1 MDPLTLNYT
10 NHVDTSIP
18 PLDTETSLIRMPAAS
33 TPNNAPPQPM
43 TYDPKTLLNPKVAGS
58 SDGGSR
64 GATQPDSNA
73 STTAKDESDD
83 INFGISSMIENLH
96 NTHERDDAPARK
108 RKAQVIEG
116 ITDDQRKKA
125 KGQSVHSGSG
135 GMLSSHL
142 KEERKQFA
150 NDAGDTI
157 DLTNDDDLQPPQSND
172 DEVQFI
178 KDSGDDEVCLGILHV
193 SCNVYMIPYTS
204 AGGAAKAVGKDHWP
218 AMGIQ
223 FVRKPA
229 SNTVMELIDRT
240 AAKFAH
246 LDPRVASALCPLA
259 DGSKINNIRM
269 KMFLPARPKRQG
281 DYCGK
286 RVSQNIKVDVTLF
299 GRRRMSDRIGQFL
312 SQKQLYLSSPVTNVG
327 KPIVNPHDKKP
338 VSFSKQ
344 PGTILGPRP
353 QPSIQAVGRTIEEMR
368 REASSMF
375 DGLAKAEDLPEME
388 VDGTI
393 IKSPLMAHQK
403 QALHFMMDRERDGYT
418 DDSPSHSLW
427 KYRSKDN
434 GRPSWYHII
443 TDTEVF
449 EQPEPIQGGILADV
463 MGLGKTL
470 SILALIAETREAAR
484 RFRRE
489 DPPDSEYLEC
499 NSKGTLI
506 ICPKSVL
513 SNWQEQMRQHTV
525 DGKMRHYTYHG
536 DSRMQDTEQLA
547 KYDIVLTTYN
557 TAASEF
563 SNSGGAS
570 TKYTALR
577 SMKWFRIVLDEAH
590 SIRNS
595 ATKIFKGCCELEAER
610 RWAVTGTPVQN
621 TLNDLGALIK
631 FLRLKPFDNLT
642 TWHQYI
648 MAPFKNGDVEVI
660 NKLQLLSGSI
670 TLRRLKNTV
679 GLPERAQV
687 RERFE
692 FSKAEALLYRKF
704 AAKTRTQFHTL
715 SGGGNKLQ
723 GKSYAHI
730 LKSLGRL
737 RAICAHG
744 REMLT
749 EDDMKDI
756 DGDDPDNAIVLDIGD
771 EPDFESETDFVTEKQ
786 AYEYFKMLHD
796 GTMAVCQSCADHL
809 LPLDGQ
815 AQDELDDS
823 SDDDADSNVGSADT
837 FDGKP
842 NLFGHLTA
850 CYHFIC
856 TKCTSKH
863 QKEVQENMSVDQHH
877 VCPHCTNYVQ
887 YGFFPLRR
895 SILARFSDERK
906 DAPGR
911 AGIAKWDENTYSGP
925 HTKVKAL
932 LEDLRQ
938 SEIETSQLPKGEPP
952 VRSVVFS
959 GWTQYLDLIEFALVQ
974 NNIGFVRIDGKM
986 SVKQRSESLTIFNTV
1001 EHVRVMLVSI
1011 KAGGQG
1017 LNFTAANK
1025 AYVMEPQFN
1034 PGVEHQAV
1042 DRIHRIGQKRDVVIK
1057 HYIMKGSVEEGI
1069 LTMQKKKEDL
1079 AKLSME
1085 RKRSKAEEVK
1095 MRMEELKDLF
1105 K

>member
-1 MDPLTLNYT
+1 PL
-10 NHVDTSIP
+10 S
-18 PLDTETSLIRMPAAS
+18 
-33 TPNNAPPQPM
+33 
-43 TYDPKTLLNPKVAGS
+43 YDPRALLNPKAAAS
-58 SDGGSR
+58 S
-64 GATQPDSNA
+64 GASQPDS
-73 STTAKDESDD
+73 KDSIATPDGNG
-83 INFGISSMIENLH
+83 NFGISSMIENLH
-96 NTHERDDAPARK
+96 NTHERDDVPLRK
-108 RKAQVIEG
+108 RKAQVVEDDLEEG
-116 ITDDQRKKA
+116 RKKA
-125 KGQSVHSGSG
+125 KGQSVQSGSG
-135 GMLSSHL
+135 GMLSNHL

-150 NDAGDTI
+150 ASSTI
-157 DLTNDDDLQPPQSND
+157 DLTNDDDVQPPIQNND

-178 KDSGDDEVCLGILHV
+178 KESGDDEVCLGILHAH
-193 SCNVYMIPYTS
+193 CNVHTVPYTS
-204 AGGAAKAVGKDHWP
+204 EGGAAKAVGKDYWP
-218 AMGIQ
+218 AMSVKYTRQ
-223 FVRKPA
+223 KS
-229 SNTVMELIDRT
+229 SNTIMEVIDRSG
-240 AAKFAH
+240 KRFGN
-246 LDPRVASALCPLA
+246 LDPKVASALCPLV
-259 DGSKINNIRM
+259 DGSTVNYTRM
-269 KMFLPARPKRQG
+269 KMFLPVREKKPG
-281 DYCGK
+281 DYSGK
-286 RVSQNIKVDVTLF
+286 RVSQNIKVDITLY
-299 GRRRMSDRIGQFL
+299 GRRRMNKRIGQFL
-312 SQKQLYLSSPVTNVG
+312 SQKQLWLATPVTPVG
-327 KPIVNPHDKKP
+327 KPVVNPHDAKTLHLPK
-338 VSFSKQ
+338 V
-344 PGTILGPRP
+344 PGQILGPRP
-353 QPSIQAVGRTIEEMR
+353 QGPNQAVGRTVEEMR

-388 VDGTI
+388 ANNAI

-403 QALHFMMDRERDGYT
+403 QALHFLMDRERGDYT

-427 KYRSKDN
+427 KYRPKDN

-443 TDTEVF
+443 TDGEVF
-449 EQPEPIQGGILADV
+449 EKPEPIQGGILADV

-470 SILALIAETREAAR
+470 SILAVVAETRDAAR
-484 RFRRE
+484 RFRRVS
-489 DPPDSEYLEC
+489 PPDSEWLEC
-499 NSKGTLI
+499 NSRGTLI
-506 ICPKSVL
+506 VCPKSVL
-513 SNWQEQMRQHTV
+513 SNWQEQIKLHTAEGRMRY
-525 DGKMRHYTYHG
+525 YTYHG
-536 DSRMQDTEQLA
+536 DSRMQDTEELS

-563 SNSGGAS
+563 NSGAS
-570 TKYTALR
+570 KYHALR
-577 SMKWFRIVLDEAH
+577 SINWFRIVLDEAH
-590 SIRNS
+590 QIRNS
-595 ATKIFKGCCELEAER
+595 TTKVFKGCCELEAER

-631 FLRLKPFDNLT
+631 FLRLKPFDNMT

-648 MAPFKNGDVEVI
+648 MAPFKNGDVNVI
-660 NKLQLLSGSI
+660 QNLQVLSGSI

-679 GLPERAQV
+679 GLPGRTQL
-687 RERFE
+687 RERLE
-692 FSKAEALLYRKF
+692 FSKSEELLYRKF

-744 REMLT
+744 RELLT
-749 EDDMKDI
+749 DEDLKDI
-756 DGDDPDNAIVLDIGD
+756 EGDDPDNAIVVDIGD
-771 EPDFESETDFVTEKQ
+771 ETEFGTDTDFVTEKQ
-786 AYEYFKMLHD
+786 AYEYFKMLQD
-796 GTMAVCQSCADHL
+796 GNMAVCESCADHL
-809 LPLDGQ
+809 INPDEQ
-815 AQDELDDS
+815 AQDEADSS
-823 SDDDADSNVGSADT
+823 SDDEDSDSTTGRLTSDS

-856 TKCTSKH
+856 TKCTTKH
-863 QKEVQENMSVDQHH
+863 QKEVEENISVDKHH
-877 VCPHCTNYVQ
+877 TCLHCTNYVR

-895 SILARFSDERK
+895 SILARLTEERK
-906 DAPGR
+906 DALGR
-911 AGIAKWDENTYSGP
+911 AGAAKWDENTYSGP

-938 SEIETSQLPKGEPP
+938 SEIETSQLADGEAP

-959 GWTQYLDLIEFALVQ
+959 GWTQYLDLVEFALVQ

-986 SVKQRSESLTIFNTV
+986 SVKQRSESLKVFNTIP
-1001 EHVRVMLVSI
+1001 HVRVMLVSI

-1069 LTMQKKKEDL
+1069 LNMQQKKEDL

-1085 RKRSKAEEVK
+1085 RKRSRNEENK
-1095 MRMEELKDLF
+1095 MRMDQLKELF